1 MTKLEAAHESPIGR
15 ILRSHRESAER
26 RLHKARILGDTIFAK
41 SDSLQVLGGECGG
54 QVLRR
59 LSHLQHAQKLDR
71 GEVLAPP
78 HQCGGFEGQPVLEAP
93 FSHIKV
99 DDVSGLT
106 RFGNLV
112 R

>member
-1 MTKLEAAHESPIGR
+1 MTKLEAEHESPIGR
-15 ILRSHRESAER
+15 VLRSHRESAER
-26 RLHKARILGDTIFAK
+26 RLHKA
-41 SDSLQVLGGECGG
+41 SECGG